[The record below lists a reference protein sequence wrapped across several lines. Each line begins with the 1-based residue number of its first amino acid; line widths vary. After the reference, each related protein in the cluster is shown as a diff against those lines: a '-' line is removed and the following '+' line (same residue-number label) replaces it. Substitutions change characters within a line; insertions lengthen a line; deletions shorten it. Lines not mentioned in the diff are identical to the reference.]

1 MSLEMKA
8 KTWKSKSD
16 DVHFFKSKRF
26 RNFYIC
32 RTKNLIACKMQKSI
46 IILAGGGPAPG
57 INTVIATV
65 AKVFIK
71 DGFRVIGLNGGYK
84 ALFAENPNIVEI
96 DFKLADRIHKEGGS
110 AIQMSRHKPKDSEF
124 NTRIFIE
131 NDVKLLVT
139 IGGDDTA
146 STANRISKF
155 LAENDIHIQNIHV
168 PKTIDNDLPLPEG
181 SPTFGYHSAKSE
193 GVRIA
198 TTIYED
204 ARTSGN
210 WFIVSAMGREA
221 GHLAFGIGAACHYP
235 LIVIPEMFNKTRV
248 SLDKIIRLIISSIL
262 KRKILGINYGVVIV
276 SEGVF
281 HHMGDEEI
289 ESSGIVF
296 TYDEH
301 GHPELGNLSKAH
313 IFNVLVQQKL
323 KEIGLSVKSRPVEI
337 GYEIRCVPPVAFDL
351 VYCALLGMGVKKL
364 FDQGISG
371 AMVTS
376 NQRGDIQPLFLKDV
390 EDKDGKIPP
399 RLVNIESERFKM
411 VYEDNQQYVVEEDY
425 ESVSSYVKNPED
437 FDFHKILNWTA
448 R

>member
-1 MSLEMKA
+1 
-8 KTWKSKSD
+8 
-16 DVHFFKSKRF
+16 
-26 RNFYIC
+26 
-32 RTKNLIACKMQKSI
+32 MQKSI

-84 ALFAENPNIVEI
+84 ALFAEKPNIVDI
-96 DFKLADRIHKEGGS
+96 NFQLADRIHKEGGS

-124 NTRIFIE
+124 NTRIFVE
-131 NDVKLLVT
+131 NNVKLLVT

-155 LAENDIHIQNIHV
+155 LAENDVHIQNIHV

-181 SPTFGYHSAKSE
+181 TPTFGYHSAKSE

-235 LIVIPEMFNKTRV
+235 LIIIPEMFNKTQV

-262 KRKILGINYGVVIV
+262 KRRILGINYGVVIV

-281 HHMGDEEI
+281 HLMGDEEI

-323 KEIGLSVKSRPVEI
+323 KELGLSVKSRPVEI

-364 FDQGISG
+364 FDQGVSS

-376 NQRGDIQPLFLKDV
+376 NQRGDILPLYLKDV
-390 EDKDGKIPP
+390 EDENGKIPP

-411 VYEDNQQYVVEEDY
+411 VYEDNQQYMVEDDY
-425 ESVSSYVKNPED
+425 DKVRLYIDNPED
-437 FDFHKILNWTA
+437 FDFHKILQWSPTHK
-448 R
+448 